1 MPIHTIAE
9 QQKRSGLFRS
19 LTGATKQRTV
29 GGAIRGIVS
38 RARSGGA
45 PVQGPSVDTRSGE
58 TFKGGSS
65 GPQFDPRGAP
75 LRNQPGDVRKTP
87 VSSLAGRR
95 KRGVFPRAAAQRAQG
110 RRPVAGVIS
119 AKGAIGR
126 RLSRLQKRRRAG
138 VRTKA

>member
-19 LTGATKQRTV
+19 LTGGAKKQTV
-29 GGAIRGIVS
+29 ASAILASVGRGAK
-38 RARSGGA
+38 
-45 PVQGPSVDTRSGE
+45 GPAVDTRSGE
-58 TFKGGSS
+58 NFKGGSS

-95 KRGVFPRAAAQRAQG
+95 KRGVSPRAAAQRAQG

-119 AKGAIGR
+119 ARGAIGR